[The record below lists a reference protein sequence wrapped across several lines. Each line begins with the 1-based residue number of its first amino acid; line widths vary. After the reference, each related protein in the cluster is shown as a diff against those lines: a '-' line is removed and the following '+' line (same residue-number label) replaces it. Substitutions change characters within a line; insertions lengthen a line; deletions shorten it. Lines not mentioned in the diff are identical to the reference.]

1 MMPRHPEVPKRTM
14 SEDYHEGGISDFG
27 FRISDFRPT
36 GQVESPWGGWVENP
50 NSKFRIPYFTF
61 RIPHSTFHIPHSTFH
76 IPTSLKPHR
85 FFFFRNTSLQDL

>member
-50 NSKFRIPYFTF
+50 NSKFRIQNLRFYAARLLP
-61 RIPHSTFHIPHSTFH
+61 RGVESRGVHS
-76 IPTSLKPHR
+76 
-85 FFFFRNTSLQDL
+85 